1 MKRRGSKVK
10 ENFLSK
16 PKIGGY
22 KYIYQTTSN
31 EAMRKYKCDGDFL
44 IEVKKRGFYNYEEPY
59 VISL

>member
-1 MKRRGSKVK
+1 VK

-31 EAMRKYKCDGDFL
+31 EAIRKYKCDGDFL

>member
-1 MKRRGSKVK
+1 MK

-22 KYIYQTTSN
+22 NDIYQTTSN
-31 EAMRKYKCDGDFL
+31 EAMRKYKCDGDFF
-44 IEVKKRGFYNYEEPY
+44 IELKKRGFYNYEERY